1 MNLSSESL
9 LRRKLSTGCS
19 EASISH
25 ESTEKSSDMDARVK
39 AAIAVMHQSLS
50 DHLSIRTL
58 AKNVNL
64 SSTRLRQLFKQETSR
79 SPMEYLGQ
87 LRLEKAAELLGRT
100 FLSVKE
106 VTSLCAIR
114 EASHFVRKFKKQY
127 GLTPTEFRTVFWIVE
142 SRSAT
147 IHSGCN

>member
-9 LRRKLSTGCS
+9 PRRKLSTDCS

-25 ESTEKSSDMDARVK
+25 ESTGKSSDMDARAK

-50 DHLSIRTL
+50 DYLSIRTL

-64 SSTRLRQLFKQETSR
+64 SSTRLRQLFKQETSG

-87 LRLEKAAELLGRT
+87 LRLEKGRR
-100 FLSVKE
+100 
-106 VTSLCAIR
+106 VT
-114 EASHFVRKFKKQY
+114 RKDFSQ
-127 GLTPTEFRTVFWIVE
+127 R
-142 SRSAT
+142 
-147 IHSGCN
+147 